1 MTLQA
6 DLTKLG
12 IMADTLHGLG
22 DQAAGF
28 DGIEG
33 VPAVLLL
40 PSWIHWGVTLQSV
53 AEAAKMAVNVQD
65 VLIPAVSARLRE
77 IGDLMHACTIEFRKA
92 DDSSATALAE
102 TITRASGDWQ
112 APQ

>member
-6 DLTKLG
+6 DLAKLG
-12 IMADTLHGLG
+12 AMADTLHGYG
-22 DQAAGF
+22 DEAAGLN
-28 DGIEG
+28 GIEG
-33 VPAVLLL
+33 VPPVLLL
-40 PSWIHWGVTLQSV
+40 PSWIHWGATLQSV
-53 AEAAKMAVNVQD
+53 SEAAKMALNVQD

-77 IGDLMHACTIEFRKA
+77 IGDLMHECTVEFRKA

-112 APQ
+112 APR